1 MGLHHKILPPT
12 INVSQPNPKLK
23 IEESPFYLNTQTRPW
38 LPINNE
44 VPRRAGISSFG
55 FGGTNFHVVLE
66 EYQHEHDLPYRLH
79 QTIDSILISA
89 QTPQKLLTKCQTLRE
104 QLNSELGS
112 ESYQKLIGASQTSTI
127 PRLSARVGFVSK
139 NLTETL
145 TLLATTIEYLAN
157 NLNQEYWP
165 NTQGI
170 FYRKTGINPQGKVV
184 ALFSGQGSQYLE
196 MGKELGIN
204 FPQMRQA
211 FQLMDKVLI
220 EDNLTP
226 ISQIVFPLPTFQ
238 EAQKN
243 EQYLTL
249 NKTENTQPAI
259 GTFNMGVYKI
269 LEQAGFKPDFVAGHS
284 LGELTAL
291 WAAKVLND
299 EDYLILIK
307 ERGQAM
313 AAPSDINFDPGKML
327 AVKGDLHQVK
337 SIINEVEN
345 VIIANYNSL
354 EQVVLAGT
362 STAILAIKEQLEKL
376 GLITF
381 LLPVSAAFHTPLMSN
396 AKINFAE
403 AVKKVQFNNPQ
414 IPVYSNKTANVYPIY
429 NCDNI
434 KQILVDHI
442 VHPVYFKDEIENI
455 YNAGGKIFVELGP
468 KSILTNLVKNIL
480 TDKPHVA
487 VALNRSTKKDDSP
500 KQINNHYFLE
510 AIVQLRVAGLKL
522 SNIDPYKLEQTSP
535 VMEIKKGSNVTLNG
549 ANYITEKTI
558 KTFENALKDGYKI
571 KSLNQ
576 KNDDI
581 DNNYL
586 NKEKSFSNNDDRRR
600 LLNDN
605 LSINIQDKKNNLS
618 CENQSL
624 TTNVNENE
632 LQFQSKSLSF
642 MKSDQ
647 GINIMQQESNPNEKL
662 KIESFERI
670 MMRFYDHQAEVLN
683 IHEQYLKT
691 QLESS
696 QHFFRLMQPQYS
708 QLNANNENIEVSKP
722 NPINL
727 KISKSLTGEFLENQ
741 ELIDSEKVTTQNNL
755 AQEIKNYSSSINTTK
770 SGDSSISQISSSE
783 LEGLTQ
789 SLLEVVSDKTGYP
802 SEMLELEM
810 DMEADLGIDS
820 IKRVEIL
827 GAMQELYPN
836 MPPVNPEELAELRT
850 LAQIIDHM
858 GNKLK
863 GCEKKTLTI

>member
-1 MGLHHKILPPT
+1 
-12 INVSQPNPKLK
+12 
-23 IEESPFYLNTQTRPW
+23 
-38 LPINNE
+38 
-44 VPRRAGISSFG
+44 
-55 FGGTNFHVVLE
+55 
-66 EYQHEHDLPYRLH
+66 
-79 QTIDSILISA
+79 
-89 QTPQKLLTKCQTLRE
+89 
-104 QLNSELGS
+104 
-112 ESYQKLIGASQTSTI
+112 
-127 PRLSARVGFVSK
+127 
-139 NLTETL
+139 
-145 TLLATTIEYLAN
+145 
-157 NLNQEYWP
+157 
-165 NTQGI
+165 
-170 FYRKTGINPQGKVV
+170 
-184 ALFSGQGSQYLE
+184 

-313 AAPSDINFDPGKML
+313 AAPSDINLDPGKML

-345 VIIANYNSL
+345 VIIANYNSM
-354 EQVVLAGT
+354 EQVVLAGA

-429 NCDNI
+429 SCDNI

-455 YNAGGKIFVELGP
+455 YNAGGKIFVELGA

-500 KQINNHYFLE
+500 KPINNHYFLE
-510 AIVQLRVAGLKL
+510 AIVQLRVAGLNL

-535 VMEIKKGSNVTLNG
+535 VMETKKGSNVTLNG
-549 ANYITEKTI
+549 ANYLTEKTI
-558 KTFENALKDGYKI
+558 KTFENALKDGYQI
-571 KSLNQ
+571 KPLNQ

-586 NKEKSFSNNDDRRR
+586 NKEK
-600 LLNDN
+600 
-605 LSINIQDKKNNLS
+605 
-618 CENQSL
+618 
-624 TTNVNENE
+624 
-632 LQFQSKSLSF
+632 
-642 MKSDQ
+642 
-647 GINIMQQESNPNEKL
+647 
-662 KIESFERI
+662 
-670 MMRFYDHQAEVLN
+670 
-683 IHEQYLKT
+683 
-691 QLESS
+691 
-696 QHFFRLMQPQYS
+696 
-708 QLNANNENIEVSKP
+708 
-722 NPINL
+722 
-727 KISKSLTGEFLENQ
+727 
-741 ELIDSEKVTTQNNL
+741 
-755 AQEIKNYSSSINTTK
+755 
-770 SGDSSISQISSSE
+770 
-783 LEGLTQ
+783 
-789 SLLEVVSDKTGYP
+789 
-802 SEMLELEM
+802 
-810 DMEADLGIDS
+810 
-820 IKRVEIL
+820 
-827 GAMQELYPN
+827 
-836 MPPVNPEELAELRT
+836 
-850 LAQIIDHM
+850 
-858 GNKLK
+858 
-863 GCEKKTLTI
+863 